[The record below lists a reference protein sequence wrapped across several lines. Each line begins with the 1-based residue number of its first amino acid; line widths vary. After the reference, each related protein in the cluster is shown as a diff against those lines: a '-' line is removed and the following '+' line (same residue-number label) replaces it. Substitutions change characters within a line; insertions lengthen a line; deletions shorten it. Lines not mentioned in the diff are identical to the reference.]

1 MWFVLAEPEAPVYVL
16 YIIMEVMCSF
26 INKSTSVLAINLY
39 SGGDVFF
46 RQQKYYYVILR
57 WSTSVC
63 VMLEVMC
70 SFRTRSTS
78 VCGVLH
84 IMEVTCTF
92 RTRSI
97 SVCVIKQGS
106 HSLWRSLKFR
116 ENGIS
121 FSRPWKSVKTEW
133 GLWKF
138 VNLWSSEKGKNCQ
151 LSSQKLHFPRLN
163 SS

>member
-1 MWFVLAEPEAPVYVL
+1 
-16 YIIMEVMCSF
+16 MCSF
-26 INKSTSVLAINLY
+26 GNRSTTVYVILRWSTSVCVMLEVVCSFSNRSTSVCVIT
-39 SGGDVFF
+39 VC
-46 RQQKYYYVILR
+46 VILR

-138 VNLWSSEKGKNCQ
+138 VNFVVFRALGKKYQLIRNCT
-151 LSSQKLHFPRLN
+151 SQDQTVVFLKI
-163 SS
+163 